1 MPSRGG
7 GGGFAEICPLASAAD
22 SAAAL
27 AATVTAAEAPAADA
41 RPAAF
46 AAARK
51 AGTGETGASPAGLD
65 AGQAARRVEIPASS
79 ASRRPLDPF
88 LPVTGSP
95 AWQFRSQQ
103 VFLRR
108 LGPQFLWHLKEHA
121 EFAWCRPAC
130 VRLS

>member
-7 GGGFAEICPLASAAD
+7 GGGFAEICPLASVAD

-41 RPAAF
+41 RPAAL
-46 AAARK
+46 AAGRK
-51 AGTGETGASPAGLD
+51 TGTGGTGASPAGLD

-88 LPVTGSP
+88 LPVTGSS
-95 AWQFRSQQ
+95 A
-103 VFLRR
+103 
-108 LGPQFLWHLKEHA
+108 
-121 EFAWCRPAC
+121 
-130 VRLS
+130 